1 MMSVIRQSVIQLGRT
16 TNDDQ
21 SFFFL
26 LLITTK
32 INFFLQLNE
41 MKACQKSKHC
51 NNTNGN
57 CLQSS
62 FIE

>member
-41 MKACQKSKHC
+41 MKACHKQA
-51 NNTNGN
+51 
-57 CLQSS
+57 LQQYKWQLLTI
-62 FIE
+62 FIH